1 MVTGATF
8 SVDEGYRM
16 AGTEKAMT
24 IEESQKRFARLTAL
38 PGMVVLVL
46 LVVGPLVYMFFNS
59 FFLKTLATPVPPR
72 FAWFQNYVALFSDGR
87 FWNALMNSMVI
98 MVIGIPIQS
107 ALALALAL
115 LLNKKFPGSRIVVAL
130 FLIPVM
136 ITPVVAGF
144 EWKIIL
150 DNRFGPLNYVL
161 GFLGVSPQAWLAQPV
176 LAMASILLM
185 DTWQWTPFVT
195 LVLLAGLAA
204 IPKQVYEAASVD
216 GSSDRETLWR
226 VTLPLLRPVF
236 TLVVL
241 LRIIFI
247 FKIFDPVQILTGGGP
262 GIATETLSLLTYIIG
277 FKNFNVGMS
286 ATIAVVQLI
295 IITIIAKIFIRLV
308 MNRREG
314 TQS

>member
-1 MVTGATF
+1 MSDPQGL
-8 SVDEGYRM
+8 
-16 AGTEKAMT
+16 MT
-24 IEESQKRFARLTAL
+24 IERSERRFARLIAS

-46 LVVGPLVYMFFNS
+46 LVLGPLVYMFVNS
-59 FFLKTLATPVPPR
+59 FFVKTLATPLPPR
-72 FAWFQNYVALFSDGR
+72 FAWFTNYRALFSDGR
-87 FWNALMNSMVI
+87 FWNALRNSLVI
-98 MVIGIPIQS
+98 MVIGIPVQS
-107 ALALALAL
+107 VLALAVAL
-115 LLNKKFPGSRIVVAL
+115 LLNRKFPGSRVVVAL

-150 DNRFGPLNYVL
+150 DNRFGPLNYLL
-161 GFLGVSPQAWLAQPV
+161 GFLGVEPQAWLAQPA

-195 LVLLAGLAA
+195 VVLLAGLAS

-216 GSSDRETLWR
+216 GSSELETLWR

-262 GIATETLSLLTYIIG
+262 GVATETLSVLTYIIG
-277 FKNFNVGMS
+277 FKNFNVGLS
-286 ATIAVVQLI
+286 AAIAVVQLV
-295 IITIIAKIFIRLV
+295 IITVIAKLFIRLV
-308 MNRREG
+308 MNRRQG
-314 TQS
+314 AQS

>member
-1 MVTGATF
+1 
-8 SVDEGYRM
+8 M
-16 AGTEKAMT
+16 AGKAGVMT
-24 IEESQKRFARLTAL
+24 IEESQRRFARLIAL
-38 PGMVVLVL
+38 PGMAVLVL
-46 LVVGPLVYMFFNS
+46 LVVGPLVYMVFNS
-59 FFLKTLATPVPPR
+59 FFLKTLATPLPPR
-72 FAWFQNYVALFSDGR
+72 FAWFQNYQALFSDSR
-87 FWNALMNSMVI
+87 FWNALLNSMII
-98 MVIGIPIQS
+98 MLIGIPIQS
-107 ALALALAL
+107 ALALAIAL
-115 LLNKKFPGSRIVVAL
+115 LLNRKFPGSKIVVAL

-150 DNRFGPLNYVL
+150 DNRFGPLNYLLSFV
-161 GFLGVSPQAWLAQPV
+161 GIDPQAWLARPA
-176 LAMASILLM
+176 LAMVSILLM

-195 LVLLAGLAA
+195 VVLLAGLAS

-236 TLVVL
+236 TLVIL

-286 ATIAVVQLI
+286 ATIAVVQLV
-295 IITIIAKIFIRLV
+295 IITVIAKIFIRLV
-308 MNRREG
+308 MNRRQEA
-314 TQS
+314 QP

>member
-1 MVTGATF
+1 VTGATF

-295 IITIIAKIFIRLV
+295 IITVIAKIFIRLV

>member
-1 MVTGATF
+1 
-8 SVDEGYRM
+8 M
-16 AGTEKAMT
+16 ASLDNVLTLERS
-24 IEESQKRFARLTAL
+24 EKRFARLVAL

-46 LVVGPLVYMFFNS
+46 LVVGPLGYMLYNS

-72 FAWFQNYVALFSDGR
+72 FAWFENYGSLFADHR
-87 FWNALMNSMVI
+87 FWNAFLNSMII

-107 ALALALAL
+107 ALALVIAL

-150 DNRFGPLNYVL
+150 DDRFGPLNYVL
-161 GFLGVSPQAWLAQPV
+161 GLVGVSPQAWLARPA

-216 GSSDRETLWR
+216 GSSASETLWR
-226 VTLPLLRPVF
+226 VTMPLLRPVF
-236 TLVVL
+236 TLVIL

-247 FKIFDPVQILTGGGP
+247 FKVFDPVQILTGGGP
-262 GIATETLSLLTYIIG
+262 GVATETLSVLTYIIG

-295 IITIIAKIFIRLV
+295 IITIIAKLFIRLV

-314 TQS
+314 TPS

>member
-1 MVTGATF
+1 
-8 SVDEGYRM
+8 M

-72 FAWFQNYVALFSDGR
+72 FAWFQNYLALFSDGR